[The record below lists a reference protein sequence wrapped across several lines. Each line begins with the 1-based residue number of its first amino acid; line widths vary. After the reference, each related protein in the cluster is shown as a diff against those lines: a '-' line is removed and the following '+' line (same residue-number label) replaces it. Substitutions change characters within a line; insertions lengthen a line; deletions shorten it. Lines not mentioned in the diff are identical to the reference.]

1 MVILRA
7 IREPILG
14 SPFGLR
20 KQMPIP
26 AAAIIGA
33 AAISAAGS
41 IGASAMSNSAASN
54 LNSSNREWQEEM
66 YKKYSSPEA
75 LMRQYREA
83 GVNPYLVGSA
93 GNLQGSFNPT
103 PPSAM
108 PDIKDFGSAGAQ
120 GLQAGASA
128 QMVNSQVGNQQAET
142 FMKLVQGLSQAVK
155 DFGADGARE
164 FMSVVRP
171 QFQSLG
177 MSNYNVDQMACI
189 TIANGLA
196 QRDILRVT
204 ADWEKEHGAEKR
216 SSDLMLVQQETS
228 KVVGELGLMSS
239 AADLN
244 RQQIKES
251 MSNIARNFA
260 SIYNLKAQG
269 DYFIASAETANKIRS
284 LLVSQMTL
292 QNGSLA
298 LGYLSSHLGLDLQEA
313 GQKISKIQ
321 ASDPVLRGVKY
332 ALECIGNVIHVSGN
346 GGFEWSNTN
355 AVYDEWMNSNTSG
368 SSTTVTGFR
377 P

>member
-7 IREPILG
+7 IREPIEG

-20 KQMPIP
+20 KHMPIP
-26 AAAIIGA
+26 AAALIGA

-54 LNSSNREWQEEM
+54 LNASNREWQEEM

-75 LMRQYREA
+75 MMRQYRAA
-83 GVNPYLVGSA
+83 GVNPYLTGGT
-93 GNLQGSFNPT
+93 GNLQGSFSPS

-108 PDIKDFGSAGAQ
+108 PDIKDPGSAAAQ

-128 QMVNSQVGNQQAET
+128 SMVNSQVGNQQAET

-204 ADWEKEHGAEKR
+204 AEWEKEHGSER
-216 SSDLMLVQQETS
+216 LSSDLMKVQQETS
-228 KVVGELGLMSS
+228 KIVGELGLMSS
-239 AADLN
+239 QSDLN

-251 MSNIARNFA
+251 MSNIARNLA
-260 SIYNLKAQG
+260 AVYNLKSQG
-269 DYFIASAETANKIRS
+269 DYFVASTETANQIRS

-298 LGYLSSHLGLDLQEA
+298 LGYLSGQLGFELQEA
-313 GQKISKIQ
+313 GQKISLKQ

-332 ALECIGNVIHVSGN
+332 ALETLGNVIHVSGN
-346 GGFEWSNTN
+346 SNFSWSDTN
-355 AVYDEWMNSNTSG
+355 AVFGQWMNSGKKPSVSDLYIG
-368 SSTTVTGFR
+368 H
-377 P
+377 